1 LLVCCEIGTAMTIGD
16 RIAEARRRAGLSM
29 IQLAEKM
36 GVEREAVRKWEVG
49 LTAPRRARLE
59 QLATALDTSVA
70 YLELG
75 IDQHANAE
83 RQPARRFTRMGP
95 VISYARASGWE
106 AAADPF
112 MPGDADDWLPL
123 PRLAR
128 EGSFWLRVR
137 GESMFDP
144 SDRVSF
150 PDGCYICC
158 DPSRND
164 PVNKAFVIARRAGY
178 SGDDAVTFKQYIN
191 EDGLAW
197 LRPLNRQYEPIRD
210 NFTIIGTVM
219 GRYDEF

>member
-1 LLVCCEIGTAMTIGD
+1 MDIYDT
-16 RIAEARRRAGLSM
+16 
-29 IQLAEKM
+29 
-36 GVEREAVRKWEVG
+36 
-49 LTAPRRARLE
+49 RRARLRRLIDE
-59 QLATALDTSVA
+59 KFGKKQRAFADAIGRQPDYISRVLRGGKNLGEDFARFIERELLLPALWLDQPDDA
-70 YLELG
+70 
-75 IDQHANAE
+75 QHANTVA
-83 RQPARRFTRMGP
+83 ARPGSFARMGP

-144 SDRVSF
+144 GDRVSF

-191 EDGLAW
+191 EDGSAW